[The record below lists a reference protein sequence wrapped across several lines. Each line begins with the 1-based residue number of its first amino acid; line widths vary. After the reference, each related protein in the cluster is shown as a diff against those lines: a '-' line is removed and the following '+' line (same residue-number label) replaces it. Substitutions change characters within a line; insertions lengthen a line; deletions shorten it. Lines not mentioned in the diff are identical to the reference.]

1 MKKILSFVVV
11 AFMAITSVSA
21 QSAWT
26 FNTRSWCTNYWT
38 MLIYEAAR
46 STVVV
51 LTEGD
56 EDNGDA
62 QTLERI
68 IPDCDLVFPVGIE
81 KAGFADPNDIRGP
94 YYYAFGTPFK
104 HVGDFAV
111 GIDAS
116 WTPTAVGLYLGAF
129 YKSQELVF
137 KTNDDHL
144 RAFYFQPRAGL
155 VFGRQKASI
164 EAGVYY
170 DMPISAYGTPGSAYA
185 DAEKTMFAEGLG
197 LDFALS
203 FNIIDN
209 NRTLIQFSMPLHNFL
224 NENHPS
230 NLLTGLHRRVGY
242 IMLTQR
248 ISF

>member
-1 MKKILSFVVV
+1 MKKTLSIV
-11 AFMAITSVSA
+11 AVALMAITSVSA

-38 MLIYEAAR
+38 MLIYDAAR

-56 EDNGDA
+56 DKDDA
-62 QTLERI
+62 QTFKRLV
-68 IPDCDLVFPVGIE
+68 PDCDLVFPVSIE
-81 KAGFADPNDIRGP
+81 NAGFAAPYDIQNP

-116 WTPTAVGLYLGAF
+116 WTPSVVGLYLGAF

-137 KTNDDHL
+137 QPNDDHL

-155 VFGRQKASI
+155 VFGRQTAAL

-170 DMPISAYGTPGSAYA
+170 DMPLSAYGTPGSAFA
-185 DAEKTMFAEGLG
+185 DAEKTMFADGLG

-203 FNIIDN
+203 LSIIDN

-224 NENHPS
+224 NENYPG
-230 NLLTGLHRRVGY
+230 NRFTGMHRRVGY

-248 ISF
+248 IAF